1 MPFICFGVMGAAAA
15 AACTQEAEADESPE
29 REASLEFQDK
39 QSYRE
44 NPVLEIN
51 TSLVSHSHCTGLSGL

>member
-1 MPFICFGVMGAAAA
+1 MGAA

-29 REASLEFQDK
+29 RETSLEFQDK

-44 NPVLEIN
+44 NPVSETKHLS
-51 TSLVSHSHCTGLSGL
+51 SLS